1 MLLTPSQT
9 NERVYKA
16 FLEILNMYRKEEKS
30 ISDVYE
36 EVAQLFK
43 HHPDL
48 LEEFTHFLPDSAPP
62 VRATPPR
69 FGAHCPLTLADAR
82 PPRLSPAAWVPQAGA
97 AAGPGP
103 SEGVLRR
110 VCSGSSATL
119 PPHPLTTH
127 VLQAAVPVKRKIN
140 RDVPVGRK
148 EEANN
153 GASLAR
159 ELQFFERVKARLRNR
174 DAYGELMK
182 CMHLFNTDVITRMEL
197 RGLVYDILGKFPDLL
212 AGFDDFVTRCE
223 GMDFD
228 LAAEGR
234 GKLSVKDAAKL
245 KVIAARDKF
254 LSRPI
259 SELDLSMCERCG
271 PSYRLLPKSFPKSP
285 ASGRTALH
293 QAVLNDDWVSV
304 TSGSEDFGFKAMRK
318 NQYEESLFR
327 CEDDRLELDMVIETN
342 ASALAVLQALAAS
355 VAALPA
361 EHRAEFKLPDGCLSA
376 VHLRAIERI
385 YGVDHG
391 VAIRDLVQRAP
402 GVAVPVV
409 VHRLAQKDA
418 EWRRVREHMKA
429 VWADVYEKNYSKSL
443 DHRSFYFKQADK
455 KALAAKG
462 MVTEMKELSD
472 KRKQA
477 EEVPLGGGGA
487 PGARTRGPSPDIS
500 FVYADKRVHDDV
512 FAVLKFSA
520 GEMMS
525 DEQADKVLALWRNVV
540 EPFFG
545 LQRTGTEHLLDDVAE
560 RIAGE
565 VSLAQRDEE
574 EEGAADAGAGA
585 AAAPAAAGSG
595 EHHKTGLAAAVA
607 AGGADDD
614 DGGEDGG
621 EDGAGDA
628 KAGGGAAG
636 NGPRGGGS
644 AEAVD
649 ISGGEGDDDVAGQ
662 PGRDA
667 EFGGCKPLSCVH
679 DWDRAAQGSLAR
691 GAGAG
696 AGGKTLYG
704 HEAFFI
710 LFRLHRHLYERLA
723 AARTAAAAAHEA
735 GWAPTM
741 EGGGGGAAGGPR
753 DGASHHAQF
762 LRLLFQLLCG
772 SLDQGKY
779 EDDCRAVLGANS
791 FVLFT
796 LDKLVYKLVK
806 QLQAL
811 LTDDT
816 AAKLLLLHSYET
828 ARLPAGGEAGG
839 ALDDAQYAADV
850 GVLLG
855 DEAAFRI
862 ATPDAG
868 TTLHVQLMDSA
879 PDAKPGDGGG
889 GPLEPRFG
897 DYLRSF
903 MLSGAP
909 PAGDKAGALAP
920 PPAANDDDEEDE
932 DGRDEAAQ
940 RRRIFLARTLRPPV
954 GGTVRCVNGLECK
967 VSCAHSKVSY
977 VLDTEDV
984 LVATHKAAARGGSA
998 AYDAAAK
1005 QKFASWLEAQL
1016 NAPRGR
1022 SDPAA
1027 AAAAAVA
1034 AAMGAADMVM

>member
-1 MLLTPSQT
+1 MRFSSLQ
-9 NERVYKA
+9 RG
-16 FLEILNMYRKEEKS
+16 YRKPAPQPARGQVKVCRVVW
-30 ISDVYE
+30 DVMSPTG
-36 EVAQLFK
+36 A
-43 HHPDL
+43 P
-48 LEEFTHFLPDSAPP
+48 LPPC
-62 VRATPPR
+62 V
-69 FGAHCPLTLADAR
+69 LTSR
-82 PPRLSPAAWVPQAGA
+82 PRLA
-97 AAGPGP
+97 
-103 SEGVLRR
+103 
-110 VCSGSSATL
+110 SSS
-119 PPHPLTTH
+119 
-127 VLQAAVPVKRKIN
+127 LQAAVPVKRKIN
-140 RDVPVGRK
+140 REVPVSRK
-148 EEANN
+148 EDANN

-182 CMHLFNTDVITRMEL
+182 CMHLFNTDVISRMEL

-234 GKLSVKDAAKL
+234 GKLSTKDAAKL

-342 ASALAVLQALAAS
+342 ASALAVLQGLATT

-361 EHRAEFKLPDGCLSA
+361 EHKADFKLPDGCLSA

-391 VAIRDLVQRAP
+391 VAVRELVLKAP
-402 GVAVPVV
+402 SVAVPVV

-462 MVTEMKELSD
+462 MVTEVKELSD
-472 KRKQA
+472 KRKTA

-545 LQRTGTEHLLDDVAE
+545 LQRPGTDHLLDDVAE
-560 RIAGE
+560 RIAQE
-565 VSLAQRDEE
+565 VSAAQRDEDE
-574 EEGAADAGAGA
+574 DGAADAGAGA

-595 EHHKTGLAAAVA
+595 EHHGKTGLAAAVA

-621 EDGAGDA
+621 EDGNGDA
-628 KAGGGAAG
+628 KAGGAPA
-636 NGPRGGGS
+636 RGGGS
-644 AEAVD
+644 AEVVD
-649 ISGGEGDDDVAGQ
+649 ISGGEGDDDAAGQ

-691 GAGAG
+691 GGG
-696 AGGKTLYG
+696 GGKTLYG
-704 HEAFFI
+704 HESFFI
-710 LFRLHRHLYERLA
+710 MFRLHRHLYERLS

-735 GWAPTM
+735 GWAPTVV
-741 EGGGGGAAGGPR
+741 EGAGGGGGSGPR

-811 LTDDT
+811 LADDT
-816 AAKLLLLHSYET
+816 ASKLLLLHSYET
-828 ARLPAGGEAGG
+828 ARLPAGSDG
-839 ALDDAQYAADV
+839 LDDAQYAADV

-868 TTLHVQLMDSA
+868 TTLHVQLMDVA
-879 PDAKPGDGGG
+879 PDAKPGDAGG

-897 DYLRSF
+897 EYLRDF

-920 PPAANDDDEEDE
+920 PPPANDEEEEEE

-984 LVATHKAAARGGSA
+984 LVATHKAAAGGSGGAA

-1005 QKFASWLEAQL
+1005 QKFGAWLDAQL

>member
-998 AYDAAAK
+998 AYNAAAK